1 MNPLSTEART
11 LRSLKKLSLV
21 ESVNDELWESLLP
34 HFTFQNL
41 EPSEALFS
49 IGKPSEELFFVMHGE
64 VGLYLP
70 RIDSEDDYFLQS
82 RKRGDT
88 VGDFAVLNGGS
99 HLVTAIAHTKTRV
112 ASFPRFAFELLTNID
127 TRILAHV
134 YESASEL
141 SRRVMLANVFISLFD
156 DFDPDTMER
165 LLTAT
170 DVRHLEPG
178 DNLLRP
184 GDTADG
190 LYVMVSGRLSRE
202 TTDTQGQRIH
212 LAEINKNEII
222 GESALLTGS
231 KIRHSIYATRESIVA
246 RLPKPDFETIIQND
260 LQRMT
265 AFTRHILSRRR
276 YVTDT
281 APHQPRKP
289 SPDQNFVL
297 IPLDRRLPLRR
308 FVQQLKGAFAQHH
321 EPLVLD
327 SYAFDTLYGKPKVSQ
342 TEHGHIFSP
351 SIAAWMNDK
360 ETLHSH
366 VLYVA
371 EHHWSHWTR
380 RCVNRADRIILV
392 ANATTDNSKAI
403 RSIET
408 DLERH
413 YRDTH
418 YRPRIELVLV
428 HPADTDQPRNTNE
441 WLRPRHVDSFHHV
454 RIGDSQHIGRLMR
467 RLTGSATGLVFSG
480 GGARGFAHLGVQRA
494 LEEYQQPIDYIGG
507 ASMGGL
513 LGGAMAMGNSYRDVY
528 KFCEK
533 FANSKA
539 LFDYTLPLTSLMKSA
554 KLTAFCHSVYRDVK
568 IEDLWVPF
576 FCVSSNLNDGNE
588 VIHTEGYLWRAVRST
603 ISLPGIFSPVPTIH
617 CQLLIDG
624 AVLNTFPVD
633 IMEQKLAGGRVL
645 GVNVSQL
652 DEVVGAYS
660 YGTAISGWRI
670 LLSRLNPFT
679 KGLPAP
685 RIIETL
691 LRATDIKSLQ
701 RLNETRQRLDV
712 LIEPDVSDVELLDF
726 KSFCSISEKGYFSA
740 RKVLFSGDDA
750 NQTVS
755 DQDSVTAQGCTIVD
769 DSMALQNDAAA
780 RLGHTTAAA
789 TEVTSGASRQTGG
802 AVAADGSRR

>member
-1 MNPLSTEART
+1 MISISAEART

-21 ESVNDELWESLLP
+21 ESVNEELWESLLP
-34 HFTFQNL
+34 HVTFRTL
-41 EPSEALFS
+41 DAGETLFS
-49 IGKPSEELFFVMHGE
+49 IGKPSEELFFLMDGT

-70 RIDSEDDYFLQS
+70 RHDSEDDYFLQS

-88 VGDFAVLNGGS
+88 VGDFAVLNGGT
-99 HLVTAIAHTKTRV
+99 HLVTAIAKRKTRV
-112 ASFPRFAFELLTNID
+112 ASFPRFAFELLADID

-134 YESASEL
+134 YDSASEL

-156 DFDPDTMER
+156 DFDADTMER
-165 LLTAT
+165 LLSAT
-170 DVRHLEPG
+170 EIHHLEPG

-190 LYVMVSGRLSRE
+190 LYVMVSGRLNRE
-202 TTDTQGQRIH
+202 TTDMKGQRIH
-212 LAEINKNEII
+212 LAEINSNETI

-231 KIRHSIYATRESIVA
+231 KIRHTLYATRESIVA
-246 RLPKPDFETIIQND
+246 RLPKPDFETIILND
-260 LQRMT
+260 LKRMT

-276 YVTDT
+276 TVTNA
-281 APHQPRKP
+281 APHAPGKP

-308 FVQQLKGAFAQHH
+308 FVQQLKGAFSQSY

-327 SYAFDTLYGKPKVSQ
+327 SHAFDTLYGKQQVSQ
-342 TEHGHIFSP
+342 TKHDDVFSP

-392 ANATTDNSKAI
+392 AHATTDNTKAI

-428 HPADTDQPRNTNE
+428 HPADTDRPTLTSD
-441 WLRPRHVDSFHHV
+441 WLRPRQVDAFHHV
-454 RIGDSQHIGRLMR
+454 RIGDSGHVGRLMR

-494 LEEYQQPIDYIGG
+494 LEENNMPVDYIGG

-513 LGGAMAMGNSYRDVY
+513 LGGAMAMGNDYSDVY
-528 KFCEK
+528 KLCEQ

-539 LFDYTLPLTSLMKSA
+539 LFDYTLPLTSLMTSA
-554 KLTAFCHSVYRDVK
+554 KLTTFCHSVYRDVK

-576 FCVSSNLNDGNE
+576 FCVSSNLNDGSE
-588 VIHTEGYLWRAVRST
+588 VVHTEGYLWRAIRST

-652 DEVVGAYS
+652 DEVTGAYS

-679 KGLPAP
+679 RRLPAP
-685 RIIETL
+685 SIVETL
-691 LRATDIKSLQ
+691 LRATDIKSIQ
-701 RLNETRQRLDV
+701 RLNETRERLDV
-712 LIEPDVSDVELLDF
+712 LIEPDVSDVALLDF
-726 KSFCSISEKGYFSA
+726 KSFDSISEKGYFSA
-740 RKVLFSGDDA
+740 RNIL
-750 NQTVS
+750 
-755 DQDSVTAQGCTIVD
+755 
-769 DSMALQNDAAA
+769 
-780 RLGHTTAAA
+780 LGIAGPLTDKP
-789 TEVTSGASRQTGG
+789 VTSGDVTQATDASPALPHHRSE
-802 AVAADGSRR
+802 AVVADNLPG

>member
-1 MNPLSTEART
+1 MISLNAEART

-21 ESVNDELWESLLP
+21 ESVNDELWASLLP
-34 HFTFQNL
+34 HVTFRTLNTD
-41 EPSEALFS
+41 ETLFA
-49 IGKPSEELFFVMHGE
+49 IGKPSEELFFLMDGE

-70 RIDSEDDYFLQS
+70 RHDSDENYYLQS

-88 VGDFAVLNGGS
+88 VGDFAVLNGGA
-99 HLVTAIAHTKTRV
+99 HLVTAIATRKSRV
-112 ASFPRFAFELLTNID
+112 ASFPRFAFELLTDID

-141 SRRVMLANVFISLFD
+141 SRRVMLAKVFISLFD
-156 DFDPDTMER
+156 DFEPATMDK
-165 LLTAT
+165 LLQAT
-170 DVRHLEPG
+170 EIHHLEPG

-190 LYVMVSGRLSRE
+190 LYVIVSGRLSRE
-202 TTDTQGQRIH
+202 TTDAQGQRVH
-212 LAEINKNEII
+212 LAEINSHETI

-231 KIRHSIYATRESIVA
+231 KIRHNLFATRESIVA
-246 RLPKPDFETIIQND
+246 RLPKPDFENLIQND

-265 AFTRHILSRRR
+265 AFTRHILRRR
-276 YVTDT
+276 RSVTSV
-281 APHQPRKP
+281 APHQPSKP

-297 IPLDRRLPLRR
+297 IPLDRRLPMRR

-321 EPLVLD
+321 EALILD
-327 SYAFDTLYGKPKVSQ
+327 SHAFDTLYGKKKVSQ

-371 EHHWSHWTR
+371 EHDWSHWTR
-380 RCVNRADRIILV
+380 RCVNRADRIVLV
-392 ANATTDNSKAI
+392 AHATPDNTQAI

-408 DLERH
+408 ELEQH

-428 HPADTDQPRNTNE
+428 HPADTDRPRNTCE
-441 WLRPRHVDSFHHV
+441 WLRPRHVDAFHHV
-454 RIGDSQHIGRLMR
+454 RIGDSSHAARLMR
-467 RLTGSATGLVFSG
+467 RLTGTATGLVFSG

-494 LEEYQQPIDYIGG
+494 LEEHDMPIDYIGG

-513 LGGAMAMGNSYRDVY
+513 LGGAMAMGNAYCDVY
-528 KFCEK
+528 RLCEQ

-554 KLTAFCHSVYRDVK
+554 KLTHFCHSVYRDVK
-568 IEDLWVPF
+568 IEDLWTPF
-576 FCVSSNLNDGNE
+576 YCVSSNMNDGSE
-588 VIHTEGYLWRAVRST
+588 VVHTEGYLWRAIRST

-624 AVLNTFPVD
+624 AILNTFPVD

-652 DEVVGAYS
+652 DEVTGAYS
-660 YGTAISGWRI
+660 YGTSISGWRI
-670 LLSRLNPFT
+670 LLSRLNPFS
-679 KGLPAP
+679 KRLPAP

-691 LRATDIKSLQ
+691 LRATDIKSIQ
-701 RLNETRQRLDV
+701 RLNETRERLDV
-712 LIEPDVSDVELLDF
+712 LIEPEVSDVALLDF
-726 KSFCSISEKGYFSA
+726 KSFSSISEKGYFTA
-740 RKVLFSGDDA
+740 RKVLFGLSNSPTDSNVTTGSEESDA
-750 NQTVS
+750 
-755 DQDSVTAQGCTIVD
+755 I
-769 DSMALQNDAAA
+769 
-780 RLGHTTAAA
+780 AA
-789 TEVTSGASRQTGG
+789 TEASLPQCHRPEE
-802 AVAADGSRR
+802 AVAAESFHR